1 MTLQLGVS
9 LQRPRLFFRPSTD
22 DIMSMSTFEL
32 MIAMRADG
40 WSQAV
45 RPKGRKG
52 TVGTDA
58 AKQEQSNAD
67 APPQFADYV
76 TGGVKVFWSK
86 MSDESITPQYL
97 QALLRAPQHGKA
109 VKHFMQVGYYDA
121 ILNNRDHVP
130 KRRRPF
136 DFSAD
141 AGVVHVPKKRPRVAR
156 PARPPKRSLFDV
168 DDDADQPEPDV
179 VVDGDGDGGDESDGD
194 VDGDNDGDSDS
205 SSAPSSSS
213 SSSTSSTASTASAEP
228 EPPSEQPAP
237 VPAAVPAAAV
247 AENPGLDSVAKST
260 SWKGFKFTSKKNDSG
275 VVVGWEAT
283 CYNNDHKLPGNHCR
297 RTRNFVPGEI

>member
-1 MTLQLGVS
+1 M
-9 LQRPRLFFRPSTD
+9 
-22 DIMSMSTFEL
+22 
-32 MIAMRADG
+32 
-40 WSQAV
+40 
-45 RPKGRKG
+45 
-52 TVGTDA
+52 
-58 AKQEQSNAD
+58 
-67 APPQFADYV
+67 
-76 TGGVKVFWSK
+76 
-86 MSDESITPQYL
+86 
-97 QALLRAPQHGKA
+97 
-109 VKHFMQVGYYDA
+109 
-121 ILNNRDHVP
+121 
-130 KRRRPF
+130 
-136 DFSAD
+136 
-141 AGVVHVPKKRPRVAR
+141 HVPKKRPRVAR

-228 EPPSEQPAP
+228 EPPSVQPAP

-247 AENPGLDSVAKST
+247 AENPGLDSGAKST
-260 SWKGFKFTSKKNDSG
+260 SWKGFKITSKNNDSG

-297 RTRNFVPGEI
+297 RTRNFVPGENLICQRKLMWWCLHCRVATRSNHMKDVPELPEGALRRFHLSSSWTQSLFIFPRQV